1 MQFVNE
7 DDKDDI
13 TDSEIKARVIGVEAT
28 LRNFNFLIDLL
39 LGECILKY
47 TDNLSKTLQN
57 LTLTASE
64 GQQCRAYLCNT
75 QWHKIIRV
83 I

>member
-64 GQQCRAYLCNT
+64 GSAM
-75 QWHKIIRV
+75 
-83 I
+83 